1 MADERQ
7 KRLMQE
13 SLDQQLPPEA
23 EQKLRQQLDVD
34 ADSSAEFDSL
44 RKLDSM
50 LKSAPFERAP
60 QRLALS
66 IMAKIAEVAKQ
77 KPLTTVSGLA
87 LALGLALVTLV
98 TLPLLVAGVTLF
110 LGALGSAAA
119 LSAIIY
125 QIVNLLALVVAMLEA
140 FVQGAQGVLATYPQ
154 APALMLAVVPI
165 ILFWLLR
172 MNQHRNGGDP
182 GEGGNE

>member
-13 SLDQQLPPEA
+13 ALDKRLSPEA
-23 EQKLRQQLDVD
+23 YEKLRQQLDTD
-34 ADSSAEFDSL
+34 AESSAHFDSL
-44 RKLDSM
+44 KKLDAM

-60 QRLALS
+60 QRLALN
-66 IMAKIAEVAKQ
+66 IMAKIAEVARQ
-77 KPLTTVSGLA
+77 KPLSSVSGLA

-110 LGALGSAAA
+110 MSAVGSASA
-119 LSAIIY
+119 LSAIIH

-140 FVQGAQGVLATYPQ
+140 FVQGAQSVLASYPQ

-172 MNQHRNGGDP
+172 ATQRNKKDD
-182 GEGGNE
+182 EQE

>member
-13 SLDQQLPPEA
+13 ALDKRLSPEA
-23 EQKLRQQLDVD
+23 YEKLRQQLDMD
-34 ADSSAEFDSL
+34 AESSAQFDNL
-44 RKLDSM
+44 TKLDAM

-60 QRLALS
+60 QRLALN
-66 IMAKIAEVAKQ
+66 IMAKIAEIARQ
-77 KPLTTVSGLA
+77 KPLTSISGLA

-110 LGALGSAAA
+110 IGAVGSATA
-119 LSAIIY
+119 LSALIQ

-140 FVQGAQGVLATYPQ
+140 VVQGAQSVLANYPQ

-172 MNQHRNGGDP
+172 VTQRKKDNQ
-182 GEGGNE
+182 